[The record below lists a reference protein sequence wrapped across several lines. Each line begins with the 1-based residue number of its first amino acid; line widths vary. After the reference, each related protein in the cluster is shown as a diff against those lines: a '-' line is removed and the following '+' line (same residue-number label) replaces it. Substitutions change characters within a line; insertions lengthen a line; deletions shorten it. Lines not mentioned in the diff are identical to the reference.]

1 MPTTAYSVD
10 MIRIA
15 FGTFSIHCSGESGLV
30 ASRAPTNTSRLGK
43 AHQLRL
49 SRAGCPGQKGGSR
62 KHLLWWKTGGELASR
77 AWKCVREHTPQTK
90 TRHWGVCVCVPMHGK
105 DGRQTQLREKWLTQM
120 PIEPAKA
127 HACSRHWEQAR
138 REKGESPWMKEK
150 TWLLVPR

>member
-1 MPTTAYSVD
+1 MPTMAYSVD
-10 MIRIA
+10 MIHIA

-77 AWKCVREHTPQTK
+77 AWSVPENTHHKQKLDTE
-90 TRHWGVCVCVPMHGK
+90 VCVPMHGK
-105 DGRQTQLREKWLTQM
+105 DGRQTQLREK
-120 PIEPAKA
+120 
-127 HACSRHWEQAR
+127 
-138 REKGESPWMKEK
+138 
-150 TWLLVPR
+150 